1 MTRKAA
7 DTLVRAA
14 TPGGARSIHSLMTRH
29 VAEGHLLPRTLA
41 NIIEHADRFVVATVR
56 GRTVGCAELAPLSS
70 TLAEIRSFVVSSR
83 QRGRGVGRLL
93 VDELRRRARR
103 RGFEQLCAFTHA
115 PAYFLRLD
123 FSSVPHASV
132 PEKIA
137 ADCVDCPQ
145 FGRCGQ
151 SAVVMEIGPL
161 AESRAHTIGLRAT
174 QARL

>member
-14 TPGGARSIHSLMTRH
+14 TAADARSIHSLMTRH
-29 VAEGHLLPRTLA
+29 AADGHLLPRTLA
-41 NIIEHADRFVVATVR
+41 NIIEHADRFVVATER

-83 QRGRGVGRLL
+83 RRGRGVGRLL
-93 VDELRRRARR
+93 VDEVRERARR

-123 FSSVPHASV
+123 FSSVSYASV

-137 ADCVDCPQ
+137 ADCHDCAQ

-151 SAVVMEIGPL
+151 TAMVMELRPL
-161 AESRAHTIGLRAT
+161 AETRAHTIGLRAV
-174 QARL
+174 

>member
-1 MTRKAA
+1 MTRTAA

-14 TPGGARSIHSLMTRH
+14 TTRDACRIHSLMTRH

-56 GRTVGCAELAPLSS
+56 GRIVGCAELAPLSP
-70 TLAEIRSFVVSSR
+70 TMVEIRSFVVASR
-83 QRGRGVGRLL
+83 QRRRGVGRLL
-93 VDELRRRARR
+93 VDELCRRARR

-123 FSSVPHASV
+123 FSSVSHASV

-137 ADCVDCPQ
+137 ADCHDCPQ
-145 FGRCGQ
+145 FGQCGQ
-151 SAVVMEIGPL
+151 TAVVMELRPL
-161 AESRAHTIGLRAT
+161 ADLRPATIALRAV
-174 QARL
+174 